1 MATDMAAT
9 NKSAEGLSG
18 AFRQAALTVVGVEK
32 VFQLVQKMAERTQ
45 TMQAI
50 QMATNAQN
58 LTRLGL
64 RTREM
69 NLDNEIY
76 NLTEKLRDTNLKNA
90 DIFREQL
97 RSMEGELNV
106 LQHQK
111 VFAAELERIGH
122 GRLTTLLIFKAA
134 ALDMFLKERGLNQNL
149 IEANSHWRVRAELLR
164 ETLMTEAQL
173 GIGFGEITK
182 SAQALVHY
190 SLDTEKSFAENV
202 RLVAMMEQGLGVS
215 ASESARL
222 ATIVERQL
230 GGAFKGVA
238 DTISQLVN
246 DTALAGDEAARLAT
260 SIGTIM
266 GRMRPGMGGQALPEV
281 LKLVG
286 RYESALKEVGGAP
299 GAFQH
304 LLDNLTRPEGML
316 GAGALGVN
324 PEFINTAKGVQ
335 DVMDRFGKY
344 GEQLLGQSQGWT
356 RQMQLQNL
364 AEIFHVS
371 ADQANQMLYAIKRA
385 RNAQSEQISVQDRW
399 REQLHA
405 TNSGINRLANS
416 LLALLNGAMYPVVFA
431 VGAITNKLADWLEKL
446 MESRALVYTVSGV
459 LFAGFV
465 VLTAQMWR
473 LATSLWAVVASSKLA
488 AAGMARLAVMNT
500 AAAAARFGSFVP
512 MSAFQVFLQNLTRF
526 SGPGGATTFAG
537 RWLQFPTLSAGIGSI
552 GVWLSRIGATLRAI
566 AIAVGFGGAVVGAV
580 VAGTGYLAY
589 LGIKQYNEMKRLR
602 EESHQLEIINAS
614 KFKDLEQKRD
624 MRIYQMARD
633 LRPGNEVLAQYRRKT
648 EDILAQNLTPEMTRE
663 KLAEAAKATI
673 DAVDKGITAKL
684 TFKPLKDR
692 TPEEQAHSDELYD
705 LTDKIY
711 DENKKAVNEAVKR
724 RTLQE
729 TMQRENEVERLK
741 NRSILHGTK
750 GLPGSESIGDWLYN
764 HVIGE

>member
-1 MATDMAAT
+1 MASSDLGLEHTVDSVHRMATDMAAT

-76 NLTEKLRDTNLKNA
+76 NLRRKLTNTNLRNA
-90 DIFREQL
+90 DVFRDQL
-97 RSMEGELNV
+97 KSLEGERDV

-149 IEANSHWRVRAELLR
+149 IEANSNWRVRLGLLQ

-190 SLDTEKSFAENV
+190 GLDTEKSFAENV

-230 GGAFKGVA
+230 GGAFKGIA
-238 DTISQLVN
+238 DTVSQLVN
-246 DTALAGDEAARLAT
+246 DTALAGDEATRLAT

-266 GRMRPGMGGQALPEV
+266 GRLRPGMGAQSLPEV
-281 LKLVG
+281 VRLVG

-324 PEFINTAKGVQ
+324 PEFIATAKGVQ
-335 DVMDRFGKY
+335 DVMDRFAKY
-344 GEQLLGQSQGWT
+344 GDNLIGQTTGWT

-371 ADQANQMLYAIKRA
+371 ADQANQMLYAIRRA
-385 RNAQSEQISVQDRW
+385 KNAQTEQISVQDRW

-446 MESRALVYTVSGV
+446 MESRTLVYTISGV
-459 LFAGFV
+459 LFTGFV
-465 VLTAQMWR
+465 ILTAQMWR

-488 AAGMARLAVMNT
+488 AAGMARLAVVNAAT
-500 AAAAARFGSFVP
+500 AAAAA
-512 MSAFQVFLQNLTRF
+512 T
-526 SGPGGATTFAG
+526 GGAATAA
-537 RWLQFPTLSAGIGSI
+537 RWFQFPTFAAAGGLIIS
-552 GVWLSRIGATLRAI
+552 WLSRIWTVIRAV
-566 AIAVGFGGAVVGAV
+566 ALAVGFGGAIVGAV
-580 VAGTGYLAY
+580 AAGAGYAAY
-589 LGIKQYNEMKRLR
+589 VGLKLYNEMKRLR

-633 LRPGNEVLAQYRRKT
+633 LRPGNEVMAQYRRKT
-648 EDILAQNLTPEMTRE
+648 EDILAQNMSPEMTRE
-663 KLAEAAKATI
+663 KLAEAAKAAI
-673 DAVDKGITAKL
+673 DAVDKGVTSKM

-705 LTDKIY
+705 LTGKIY
-711 DENKKAVNEAVKR
+711 DENKKAVQEAAKR
-724 RTLQE
+724 RILQE
-729 TMQRENEVERLK
+729 NMQRENEVERLK
-741 NRSILHGTK
+741 NRSIWQK
-750 GLPGSESIGDWLYN
+750 FPGSEWL
-764 HVIGE
+764 GEKLFKE